1 MLVQTFQRKNNLL
14 RRLRIE
20 KQKKEER
27 RKSGL
32 LGEGERNVD
41 QVAEDGRKPT
51 AVISAN
57 GKSSAEV
64 APSASHVRRDSFDEE
79 IFKLPGLDNL
89 F

>member
-1 MLVQTFQRKNNLL
+1 MSKPFQRKNNLL

-32 LGEGERNVD
+32 GGGERNVD
-41 QVAEDGRKPT
+41 EVAEDGRKPT

-64 APSASHVRRDSFDEE
+64 APSTPRVRRDSFDEE